1 MGAYMSK
8 TNFAYPVG
16 RLCGKISRHSKI
28 IHSCT
33 ASGKQITYLQGE
45 RDLNAH
51 PVSPA
56 EQAAKDLFA
65 RRQAAASAR
74 LDHQSSTYAADMAAY
89 RAARLAAETPAE
101 KEATKTFKAYIW
113 SLVKSEITD

>member
-1 MGAYMSK
+1 MSK

-74 LDHQSSTYAADMAAY
+74 LDHKSSTYAADMAAY
-89 RAARLAAETPAE
+89 RAQYDTGY
-101 KEATKTFKAYIW
+101 KTFPKYIW